1 MKQNLYTV
9 FFFSSISK
17 LKLTLR
23 KRIAIQSITVTTC
36 IKRRTYKA
44 RNKYRKTYKNY
55 LKSENILIT
64 PLADL
69 HYTTKVSQYL
79 IETATQGST
88 TADLPVTK

>member
-1 MKQNLYTV
+1 MP
-9 FFFSSISK
+9 K

-23 KRIAIQSITVTTC
+23 KRITIQSITVTTSKNAEH
-36 IKRRTYKA
+36 IRLETNTSKPT
-44 RNKYRKTYKNY
+44 KNY

-79 IETATQGST
+79 IETST
-88 TADLPVTK
+88 HRA